1 MTNYVLDDFF
11 CRVLVGDNSK
21 NNQEVS
27 YFCLFYLVGEVVLDT
42 QLTATNDINC
52 KISSIR
58 PIAVTVSENAKFLVK
73 GFNMSRS
80 TRYSNSI
87 HMTHDTTWAL
97 SKTLFSVGY
106 RYVQSFFILL
116 VAGYYVHLKGCIWFN
131 KAVQN

>member
-1 MTNYVLDDFF
+1 MFWLIFF
-11 CRVLVGDNSK
+11 CRILVGDNST

-42 QLTATNDINC
+42 QLTVTNDKNC

-80 TRYSNSI
+80 TRYSNCI
-87 HMTHDTTWAL
+87 HMTHHTTWAL
-97 SKTLFSVGY
+97 SKTLFSLVY
-106 RYVQSFFILL
+106 RYVQSFLYCSL
-116 VAGYYVHLKGCIWFN
+116 QATMCT
-131 KAVQN
+131 